1 MGVTI
6 RSSGSAK
13 RLDGLAGAPEINVT
27 PLVDVV
33 LVLLIIFMVVAPAL
47 TEGAPIELPK
57 VTRPDPKP
65 KDMNPIEVAVA
76 ADGTV
81 LVEGR
86 SVSTSELSALVER
99 LHGEAPERSLLLK
112 ADERC
117 PYEHVRQTFGALQHI
132 GFKSVLLKV
141 TPKQAPDGAG

>member
-1 MGVTI
+1 MTI